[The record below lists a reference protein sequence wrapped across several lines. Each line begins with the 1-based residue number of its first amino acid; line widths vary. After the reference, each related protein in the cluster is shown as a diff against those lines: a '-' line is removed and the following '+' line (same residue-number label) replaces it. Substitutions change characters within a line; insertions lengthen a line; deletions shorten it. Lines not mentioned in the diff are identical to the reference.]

1 MSAAT
6 YRALSK
12 RLREHVNASAG
23 FTRAWCIPGEGF
35 GVSYYNVL
43 MRNGTQTTLSLR
55 GKAGRESHD
64 SLQTIREEQTLPA
77 TQLRPKDGAHH

>member
-23 FTRAWCIPGEGF
+23 STRAWCIPGEGF
-35 GVSYYNVL
+35 GGSYYNVL

-55 GKAGRESHD
+55 GKARRESHD
-64 SLQTIREEQTLPA
+64 SLQTIRGRINA
-77 TQLRPKDGAHH
+77 TRKATSAKGWST